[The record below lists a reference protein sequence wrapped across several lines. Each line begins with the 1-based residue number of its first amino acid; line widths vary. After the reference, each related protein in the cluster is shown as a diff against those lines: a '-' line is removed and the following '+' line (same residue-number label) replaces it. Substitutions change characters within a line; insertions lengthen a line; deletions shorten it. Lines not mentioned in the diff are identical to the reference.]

1 MPHDDF
7 FRAQKE
13 RRFAA
18 EGPNRNSKDGCP
30 CCRAVPK
37 QFIRSGNLRG
47 FSLWYATEASAEYQL
62 RWARQGPEYQAGE
75 GDLRTQKEMRYND
88 TDLQFLL
95 MSALFK

>member
-1 MPHDDF
+1 MIS
-7 FRAQKE
+7 
-13 RRFAA
+13 RFAA

-47 FSLWYATEASAEYQL
+47 FSLWYATEASAEYQP

-75 GDLRTQKEMRYND
+75 RDLQTQK
-88 TDLQFLL
+88 
-95 MSALFK
+95 K